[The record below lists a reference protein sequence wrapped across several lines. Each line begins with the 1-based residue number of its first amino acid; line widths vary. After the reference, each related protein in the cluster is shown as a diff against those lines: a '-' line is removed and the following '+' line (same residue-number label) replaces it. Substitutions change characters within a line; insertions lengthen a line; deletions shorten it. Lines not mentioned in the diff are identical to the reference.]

1 MTASRWAVLLCAV
14 TAVLALV
21 GCSAT
26 DETVTGGV
34 GAAAGGPA
42 FANVEPDE
50 ITIGIAAGGEALPL
64 VVADRGGLF
73 DEAGVTATITRFET
87 AAERDAALAAGEI
100 DAMVAELDSAV
111 ALEAAGTQVAVVSLM
126 ADPAGALEST
136 STPAVAQSP
145 ALFGLTGSRAYFVVS
160 DFYLALPSGLLAT
173 RAALEA
179 SDIAVV
185 SIQAD
190 PGAHLGVLG
199 DIAPGDVTVAVGAYG
214 PSAAPGEGAVG
225 TELASLV
232 AARPELSGVSTGDL
246 ILDIGR

>member
-1 MTASRWAVLLCAV
+1 
-14 TAVLALV
+14 
-21 GCSAT
+21 
-26 DETVTGGV
+26 
-34 GAAAGGPA
+34 
-42 FANVEPDE
+42 
-50 ITIGIAAGGEALPL
+50 
-64 VVADRGGLF
+64 
-73 DEAGVTATITRFET
+73 
-87 AAERDAALAAGEI
+87 
-100 DAMVAELDSAV
+100 
-111 ALEAAGTQVAVVSLM
+111 
-126 ADPAGALEST
+126 
-136 STPAVAQSP
+136 
-145 ALFGLTGSRAYFVVS
+145 LFGLTGSRAYFVVS

-190 PGAHLGVLG
+190 PGVHLGVLG